1 MATPQ
6 PGIFAQGTRSHRH
19 LEFDLRPGMA
29 PAALLA
35 ALQPLR
41 QPSTTAGGVNIV
53 LGFGPTAWR
62 TLAPQH
68 APADVAD
75 FPVLAGAPATQH
87 DVWVWCHG
95 TGDDVLLDVT
105 RAVVALLAPVATV
118 ALEVAGFVYHDGR
131 DLTGFIDGTEN
142 PALEAAYEVATIADG
157 AGAGGAFAITQRWV
171 HDLEAFN
178 ALPVAQQEAVVGR
191 TKPDSVQLDDDV
203 RPPTSHVTRMIIE
216 EDGEELAIY
225 RRSVPY
231 GTVGEHGL
239 HFVAFIAQP
248 DRFTKMLRRMFGA
261 DDGVRDRLTEFSVPV
276 TGAYWFVPSL
286 EALGAALG

>member
-1 MATPQ
+1 MYK
-6 PGIFAQGTRSHRH
+6 
-19 LEFDLRPGMA
+19 
-29 PAALLA
+29 
-35 ALQPLR
+35 R
-41 QPSTTAGGVNIV
+41 Q
-53 LGFGPTAWR
+53 
-62 TLAPQH
+62 
-68 APADVAD
+68 
-75 FPVLAGAPATQH
+75 
-87 DVWVWCHG
+87 
-95 TGDDVLLDVT
+95 
-105 RAVVALLAPVATV
+105 
-118 ALEVAGFVYHDGR
+118 
-131 DLTGFIDGTEN
+131 
-142 PALEAAYEVATIADG
+142 G
-157 AGAGGAFAITQRWV
+157 AGCAFAITQRWV

-203 RPPTSHVTRMIIE
+203 RPPTSHVTRMVIE

-239 HFVAFIAQP
+239 HFVAFSAQP